1 MELYI
6 LFYFQLRVGEGSG
19 ISTMGVS
26 TPLLAAV
33 GLTADCG
40 CGDHRGSDVRW
51 GQGANGRG

>member
-1 MELYI
+1 
-6 LFYFQLRVGEGSG
+6 VGEGSG

-33 GLTADCG
+33 GLTANCG